1 MIDAFRTLSSRG
13 LAAVVWVGV
22 AASGC
27 GSNQKALVHQRVA
40 ESYLSERNYTP
51 ALEELMKAE
60 KLNPKD
66 AVIQFDMG
74 IAYQG
79 IGRTGEAIE
88 HLKRAVELKKDY
100 AEAHNRLGVIY
111 AGLGRHDSAIQEF
124 QAALS
129 NVLYPAPENVYQ
141 NLSYTYYLKHD
152 CDQALA
158 AARNGLR
165 FRPEHSFLLN
175 SMGLALRC
183 VKKNADA
190 EDAFRQ
196 SLKLN
201 PDYVEAHFNM
211 GDLLAETGRKESAK
225 VEYQEVIRLAPYSD
239 FARQARSKLELLK

>member
-1 MIDAFRTLSSRG
+1 MLGI
-13 LAAVVWVGV
+13 LAA
-22 AASGC
+22 GC
-27 GSNQKALVHQRVA
+27 GSTQRALVHQRVA
-40 ESYLSERNYTP
+40 ESYLSERNYTS

-60 KLNPKD
+60 KLNSKD
-66 AVIQFDMG
+66 AIIQFDMG
-74 IAYQG
+74 IAYHG

-100 AEAHNRLGVIY
+100 AEAHNRLGVLY
-111 AGLGRHDSAIQEF
+111 SGLGRFDLAIQEF
-124 QAALS
+124 QTALS
-129 NVLYPAPENVYQ
+129 NVLYPSPENVYQ

-152 CDQALA
+152 CEQALT

-175 SMGLALRC
+175 SLGLALRC
-183 VKKNADA
+183 VKKNTEA

-201 PDYVEAHFNM
+201 ADYVEAHFNL
-211 GDLLAETGRKESAK
+211 GDLLAETGRKETAK